1 MQDKST
7 DEKIYGKLEERIKG
21 VEGKLDAL
29 ITLTKR
35 HWLNFSEVVRLT
47 VTTRMTKFNLYPT
60 ANTNP
65 VLRIE
70 VLTIGGGLTLYIN
83 NQDIN
88 QGIVCSVGS
97 VIEGIEI
104 YNLSYEV
111 LAGTA
116 TILIQ
121 TRMD

>member
-35 HWLNFSEVVRLT
+35 HWLNYSEVVKLLA
-47 VTTRMTKFNLYPT
+47 TTSMKKYNLYPT
-60 ANTNP
+60 ANTSP
-65 VLRIE
+65 VIRIE

-88 QGIVCSVGS
+88 QGIVCSAGS